1 MECAR
6 CLKWT
11 QVGTCIV
18 SLEKELLDVGSASPV
33 RHDNYICRHLEE
45 ALRATIVKGHWE
57 SCQLLLQFFGR
68 FSLPMPLR
76 IYRWV
81 QESTSNGHT
90 ELVLKFLL
98 HPRIV
103 ETIPKASNHDH
114 QALDLVFWACSNDI
128 NLSVVFLLVK
138 RKPDVL
144 SSCSPLAQQEMQPQ
158 EMKLL
163 VGSSYAAKRQKTEPG
178 SDSKNTNCWLKRH
191 KDIQADHRLSFN
203 RCEMTAPNQTTSANR
218 HFFYITVIDRNQC
231 AYRYLMTLAPPKLGL
246 RVPA

>member
-1 MECAR
+1 MLPKNKREPYVAASEKERHVYKLQLSSFRVMECAR

-178 SDSKNTNCWLKRH
+178 SDIVK
-191 KDIQADHRLSFN
+191 I
-203 RCEMTAPNQTTSANR
+203 PTS
-218 HFFYITVIDRNQC
+218 
-231 AYRYLMTLAPPKLGL
+231 LG
-246 RVPA
+246 